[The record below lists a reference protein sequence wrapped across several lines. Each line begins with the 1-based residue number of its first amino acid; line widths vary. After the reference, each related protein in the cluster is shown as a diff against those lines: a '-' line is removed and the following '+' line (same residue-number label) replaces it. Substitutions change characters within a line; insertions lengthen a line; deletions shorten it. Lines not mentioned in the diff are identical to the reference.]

1 MWGEGESWVCGEGGW
16 GWGFVEKGGGLGTR
30 PLFAYNFR
38 GVWHAGKDIF
48 LDSILK
54 REYIFWEF

>member
-1 MWGEGESWVCGEGGW
+1 VGRGRELGLWRRGVGW
-16 GWGFVEKGGGLGTR
+16 GTV
-30 PLFAYNFR
+30 LFLLIIFM
-38 GVWHAGKDIF
+38 GMWHAGKDIF

>member
-1 MWGEGESWVCGEGGW
+1 M
-16 GWGFVEKGGGLGTR
+16 EKGGGVGTR